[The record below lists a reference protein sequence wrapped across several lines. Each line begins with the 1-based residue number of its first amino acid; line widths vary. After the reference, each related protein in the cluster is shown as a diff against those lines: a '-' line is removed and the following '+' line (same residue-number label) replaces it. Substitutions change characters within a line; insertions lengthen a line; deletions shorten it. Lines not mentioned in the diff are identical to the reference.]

1 MIDTDH
7 ELLGEKGFISWFI
20 SSYTLLSVL
29 KGSQEGNLEAGTEA
43 EAMMDAA
50 YWVAL

>member
-1 MIDTDH
+1 MINTDH
-7 ELLGEKGFISWFI
+7 EPLGEKGFI

-43 EAMMDAA
+43 EAMEDAA

>member
-1 MIDTDH
+1 MINTDH
-7 ELLGEKGFISWFI
+7 EPLLGEKGFI

-29 KGSQEGNLEAGTEA
+29 TGSQEGNLEAGTEA
-43 EAMMDAA
+43 EAMKDAA